1 MLESGQCGGE
11 AHREHRRLIR
21 RCHAREMLSLDQEN
35 LAEKGMSQELGSRG
49 GPPAHLGGKSF
60 QAEGA
65 RAKTL
70 RLGLSESIMLIGPIL
85 PPHPKFLSLANIA

>member
-1 MLESGQCGGE
+1 M
-11 AHREHRRLIR
+11 
-21 RCHAREMLSLDQEN
+21 REMLSLDQES

-49 GPPAHLGGKSF
+49 ARQPIWGKSF

-85 PPHPKFLSLANIA
+85 PPHPKFLSLANIAEHRE